1 MSIPEMIPLIKGVLT
16 EPKVIITTVI
26 IFLYIDIVAKIVRY
40 RKKKKQIKKRPTVV
54 SAPAPATPA
63 AESEEGGE

>member
-26 IFLYIDIVAKIVRY
+26 IFLYIDIVAKIVRS
-40 RKKKKQIKKRPTVV
+40 RKKKKQINFLRMLLMMEIPKP
-54 SAPAPATPA
+54 
-63 AESEEGGE
+63 

>member
-40 RKKKKQIKKRPTVV
+40 RKKKKQIKKRPTV
-54 SAPAPATPA
+54 S
-63 AESEEGGE
+63 